1 MVPDNHHR
9 TNSPNLP
16 TVIVRHL
23 LYIVVN
29 LDIHSVSFTFKN
41 VPQDLK
47 SQFVQFVLC

>member
-23 LYIVVN
+23 LYIV
-29 LDIHSVSFTFKN
+29 LDIHSASFTFKN

-47 SQFVQFVLC
+47 SQFVQFVFC